1 VKDETKMSATQ
12 QWMADHPNDVPCP
25 KGNSAAW
32 RRKRGLDKAGAARQR
47 SAPAWID
54 AVSQARFVM
63 ADGDKDRFAAI
74 AARGEHILKRRRGGR
89 VKVSGARPKHRLDR
103 PSRRKF
109 ADGGTTDAESDQSAQ
124 TTASPG
130 DTPRSGVDALMQ
142 IPKIRA
148 IAAGL
153 SGIQKVDQKSPVW
166 RMRHRSGS
174 RCDTAAP
181 SSSGTLPMF
190 AAMRRTLQPSCGNC
204 RRTD

>member
-1 VKDETKMSATQ
+1 MNHNFRSIKAGTFDAILPPHATPERVG
-12 QWMADHPNDVPCP
+12 MISSGNPDVLR
-25 KGNSAAW
+25 SAA
-32 RRKRGLDKAGAARQR
+32 D
-47 SAPAWID
+47 
-54 AVSQARFVM
+54 
-63 ADGDKDRFAAI
+63 
-74 AARGEHILKRRRGGR
+74 LKRRRGGR

-204 RRTD
+204 RRTG